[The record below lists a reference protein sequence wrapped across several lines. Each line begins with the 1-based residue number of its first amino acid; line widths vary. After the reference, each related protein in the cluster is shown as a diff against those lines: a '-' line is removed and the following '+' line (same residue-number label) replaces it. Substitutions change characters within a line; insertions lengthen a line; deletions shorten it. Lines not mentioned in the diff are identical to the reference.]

1 MAKQLSEEFQEVSEV
16 LCKSPNTKI
25 HAVVE
30 SLSPMKKSKS
40 CSYFDGHINDGKT
53 MLQVFGL
60 TKIKHL
66 SYLSPL
72 DSSLYTSLLPWTGRV
87 SYLGTKLASHN

>member
-1 MAKQLSEEFQEVSEV
+1 MVKMAKRLSEQFQEVSEV
-16 LCKSPNTKI
+16 TYKSPNTKI

-40 CSYFDGHINDGKT
+40 WSYFDGHITDGKT
-53 MLQVFGL
+53 MMWVFGL
-60 TKIKHL
+60 TKTKRS

-72 DSSLYTSLLPWTGRV
+72 DSPCIHCFFLGWEEFPTLVQSLE
-87 SYLGTKLASHN
+87 